1 MENTELNRVNKELE
15 ALFQLVD
22 TLRGKNGCP
31 WDKKQT
37 PESVS
42 IYLTEE
48 AFELADAV
56 EDADPAQIRDE
67 LGDVLFHIVFI
78 ARMFQ
83 ERGEFDLA
91 DVAQTI
97 TQKMVR
103 RHPHVFG
110 DKKINSSEEVIQNW
124 HKIKLGEKKAAAGP
138 SLLDSVPAKL
148 PALLRAYRVSERAAK
163 TALDDPDLDS
173 SLKNA
178 SRALDKLK
186 TVLRSRNKS
195 AATEKIGELLFAV
208 VNLSRIEKI
217 HPETALSGAVKQFV
231 KNFKKMEAL
240 VAKGGRKFEDV
251 SIEEKKLIWQKMQ
264 EGDAQ

>member
-1 MENTELNRVNKELE
+1 MD
-15 ALFQLVD
+15 ALLQLVE

-48 AFELADAV
+48 VFELADAV
-56 EDADPAQIRDE
+56 EAADADQIRDE

-97 TQKMVR
+97 TRKMVR

-124 HKIKLGEKKAAAGP
+124 HKIKLGEKKAAAGHI
-138 SLLDSVPAKL
+138 
-148 PALLRAYRVSERAAK
+148 AAGFCTCK
-163 TALDDPDLDS
+163 
-173 SLKNA
+173 
-178 SRALDKLK
+178 
-186 TVLRSRNKS
+186 
-195 AATEKIGELLFAV
+195 AAG
-208 VNLSRIEKI
+208 
-217 HPETALSGAVKQFV
+217 
-231 KNFKKMEAL
+231 L
-240 VAKGGRKFEDV
+240 VACLPRVGAGCQNR
-251 SIEEKKLIWQKMQ
+251 L
-264 EGDAQ
+264 

>member
-1 MENTELNRVNKELE
+1 MENTELNRVNTELN
-15 ALFQLVD
+15 ALSQLVE

-48 AFELADAV
+48 VFELADAV
-56 EDADPAQIRDE
+56 EAGDSDQIRDE
-67 LGDVLFHIVFI
+67 LGDVLFHVVFI

-110 DKKINSSEEVIQNW
+110 DKKIDSSEEVIQNW
-124 HKIKLGEKKAAAGP
+124 HKIKLGEKKAAAKTA
-138 SLLDSVPAKL
+138 LLDSVPAKL
-148 PALLRAYRVSERAAK
+148 PALLRAYRVSERVAK
-163 TALDDPDLDS
+163 TGFDDPDIDTG
-173 SLKNA
+173 LKKA
-178 SRALDKLK
+178 YGALDKLK
-186 TVLRSRNKS
+186 AALRRRNKS
-195 AATEKIGELLFAV
+195 AATQTIGDLLFAV
-208 VNLSRIEKI
+208 VNLARIGKI
-217 HPETALSGAVKQFV
+217 HPETALAGTVKRFVKQF
-231 KNFKKMEAL
+231 KKTEAM
-240 VAKGGRKFEDV
+240 GG
-251 SIEEKKLIWQKMQ
+251 QKQ
-264 EGDAQ
+264 AET

>member
-1 MENTELNRVNKELE
+1 MENTKLNHLHTELD
-15 ALFQLVD
+15 ALFQLVK

-48 AFELADAV
+48 IFELADAI
-56 EDADPAQIRDE
+56 EDADSDQIRDE

-97 TQKMVR
+97 TKKMIR

-110 DKKINSSEEVIQNW
+110 DQKINSSEEVIQNW
-124 HKIKLGEKKAAAGP
+124 HKIKLGEKKSTARP

-148 PALLRAYRVSERAAK
+148 PALLRAYRVSERVAR
-163 TALDDPDLDS
+163 TTYDEPDIDGI
-173 SLKNA
+173 LKNA
-178 SRALDKLK
+178 HSALDNLK
-186 TVLRSRNKS
+186 TVLQFRDKD
-195 AATEKIGELLFAV
+195 AASQQIGELLFAV
-208 VNLSRIEKI
+208 VNLARIGKV
-217 HPETALSGAVKQFV
+217 HPETALAGAVKRFV
-231 KNFKKMEAL
+231 KQYKKMEEL
-240 VAKGGRKFEDV
+240 VSESKRGFEDDG
-251 SIEEKKLIWQKMQ
+251 IKEKN
-264 EGDAQ
+264 

>member
-1 MENTELNRVNKELE
+1 MENTELNAVHEQLD

-22 TLRGKNGCP
+22 TLRGENGCP

-48 AFELADAV
+48 IFELADAV
-56 EDADPAQIRDE
+56 EAGDSDQIRDE
-67 LGDVLFHIVFI
+67 LGDVLFQIVFI

-124 HKIKLGEKKAAAGP
+124 HKIKLGEKKAAAKT

-148 PALLRAYRVSERAAK
+148 PALLRAYRVSERIAK
-163 TALDDPDLDS
+163 TGFDDPDIDTG
-173 SLKNA
+173 LKKA
-178 SRALDKLK
+178 YGALDKLK
-186 TVLRSRNKS
+186 AALRCRNKS
-195 AATEKIGELLFAV
+195 AAAEKIGDLLFAV
-208 VNLSRIEKI
+208 VNLARIGKI
-217 HPETALSGAVKQFV
+217 HPETALAGTVKRFV
-231 KNFKKMEAL
+231 KKFKKMEAM
-240 VAKGGRKFEDV
+240 GG
-251 SIEEKKLIWQKMQ
+251 QKQ
-264 EGDAQ
+264 AEI

>member
-1 MENTELNRVNKELE
+1 MENSKLNHVHTELD
-15 ALFQLVD
+15 ALFRLVE

-48 AFELADAV
+48 IFELADAV
-56 EDADPAQIRDE
+56 EAADADQIRDE

-97 TQKMVR
+97 TKKMIR

-124 HKIKLGEKKAAAGP
+124 HKIKLGEKKAAARP
-138 SLLDSVPAKL
+138 SLLDSVPVKL
-148 PALLRAYRVSERAAK
+148 PALLRAYRVSERVAK
-163 TALDDPDLDS
+163 TAFDDPDIDS
-173 SLKNA
+173 SLKTA
-178 SRALDKLK
+178 YGVLDQLK
-186 TVLRSRNKS
+186 TALRCRNKG
-195 AATEKIGELLFAV
+195 AATAKIGELLFAV
-208 VNLSRIEKI
+208 VDLARIGKI
-217 HPETALSGAVKQFV
+217 HPETALAGAVKRFV
-231 KNFKKMEAL
+231 KQFKKLEAL
-240 VAKGGRKFEDV
+240 VSKSRREFEDV
-251 SIEEKKLIWQKMQ
+251 SSEEKKMIWQKIQ
-264 EGDAQ
+264 KSEF